1 MVNFFRSIILV
12 FWFVATAHV
21 YGQVSGMSKNTQVIN
36 GKKYYIHKVEKGQSL
51 YGIAKIYGQ
60 DLNTLIV
67 ENPEAIDGIKSGQEL
82 KIPAEKSK
90 EQSQPTLKDYE
101 NYLTHKVSKGETVY
115 SICHQ
120 YKISEQQLTQL
131 NPTLKDGLKEN
142 SILKIKEKEK
152 EKEKEKAKT
161 TQTNTVNTSKAIT
174 NTVAT
179 TPKKTETEAETPI
192 ELISKPK
199 KNRYNVGLFLPFHF
213 EGLDALNIDELVMNK
228 QDFPE
233 SQQLALDIYE
243 GLKTAAD
250 SIKTDDFS
258 IEFMLYDSG
267 DIDSLVIVKLIKTEE
282 FKNLDLIIGPL
293 YNSPFKIVSAEAK
306 KYQIPCVSP
315 LTQQNKVLFDNV
327 FTSKLIP
334 SNNTLLQGLA
344 DYCADSLSKQNIVL
358 VNNGNIKDLQ
368 NIKAFKSYY
377 NQKVKDTLTEVK
389 GVVGAKAVYKTD
401 KINYYIILTENEA
414 FISEFLTQLN
424 IFADKKENLCV
435 IGMRKWLNYDNLDLE
450 YFNRF
455 SFTCAAPYFVDEQ
468 KSFVQK
474 LSTTYIQQY
483 NTNTSDYYYLA
494 ADAGLYY
501 FSLLKQT
508 GNAFSVVLDDL
519 PKKGTCIN
527 FNFTHPNN
535 STGFE
540 NQAVQI
546 IRYND
551 YKLKKVN

>member
-1 MVNFFRSIILV
+1 MIKLFRLIVVVFFCLSV
-12 FWFVATAHV
+12 TANV

-36 GKKYYIHKVEKGQSL
+36 GRKYYIHKVEKGQSL
-51 YGIAKIYGQ
+51 YGIAKIYGL
-60 DLNTLIV
+60 DLNALIV

-82 KIPAEKSK
+82 KIPAEKPK

-115 SICHQ
+115 SICKK
-120 YKISEQQLTQL
+120 YEITEQQLVQL
-131 NPTLKDGLKEN
+131 NPSIKTGLKEN
-142 SILKIKEKEK
+142 VVLKIKEKEK
-152 EKEKEKAKT
+152 EKTKIA
-161 TQTNTVNTSKAIT
+161 QTNTVSTSKAIT
-174 NTVAT
+174 NTVVT
-179 TPKKTETEAETPI
+179 TKKTETEPAETPV
-192 ELISKPK
+192 ELINKPK

-213 EGLDALNIDELVMNK
+213 EGLDQLNIDELVMNK

-233 SQQLALDIYE
+233 SEQLALDIYD
-243 GLKTAAD
+243 GLKQAAD
-250 SIKTDDFS
+250 SLKTDDFS
-258 IEFMLYDSG
+258 IDFKLYDSG
-267 DIDSLVIVKLIKTEE
+267 DIDSVVIVKLIKTEE

-293 YNSPFKIVSAEAK
+293 YNSPFKIVAAEAK

-344 DYCADSLSKQNIVL
+344 DYCADSLSKENIVL

-377 NQKVKDTLTEVK
+377 NQKVKDTLSEVK
-389 GVVGAKAVYKTD
+389 GVVGAKGVYKAD
-401 KINYYIILTENEA
+401 KVNYYIVLTENEA
-414 FISEFLTQLN
+414 FISDFLTQLN
-424 IFADKKENLCV
+424 IFSDKKENLRI
-435 IGMRKWLNYDNLDLE
+435 IGLRKWLNYDNLDLE
-450 YFNRF
+450 YFNKF
-455 SFTCAAPYFVDEQ
+455 SFTCAAPYFVEEE
-468 KSFVQK
+468 KPFLQK
-474 LSTTYIQQY
+474 LNSAYIQK
-483 NTNTSDYYYLA
+483 NGCNAGDYYYLA
-494 ADAGLYY
+494 TDAGLYY
-501 FSLLKQT
+501 FNLLKQS
-508 GNAFSVVLDDL
+508 GSAFSAVLDDL
-519 PKKGTCIN
+519 PKKGTCIS

-540 NQAVQI
+540 NQSVQI

>member
-1 MVNFFRSIILV
+1 MVNLFRFILV
-12 FWFVATAHV
+12 VFCLVIISPV
-21 YGQVSGMSKNTQVIN
+21 YGQVSSMSKNTQVIN

-51 YGIAKIYGQ
+51 YGIAKIYSL

-67 ENPEAIDGIKSGQEL
+67 ENPEAIDGIKSGQVL

-101 NYLTHKVSKGETVY
+101 NYLTHKVNKGETVY
-115 SICHQ
+115 SICNK
-120 YKISEQQLTQL
+120 YKITEQQLTQL
-131 NPTLKDGLKEN
+131 NPSVKTGLKEN

-152 EKEKEKAKT
+152 AKV
-161 TQTNTVNTSKAIT
+161 TQTNTVSISKAVT
-174 NTVAT
+174 NTVVAT
-179 TPKKTETEAETPI
+179 SQKTEVEATEAPVEVVN
-192 ELISKPK
+192 KPK
-199 KNRYNVGLFLPFHF
+199 KNKYNVGLFLPFHF
-213 EGLDALNIDELVMNK
+213 EGLDALNVDELVMNK

-243 GLKTAAD
+243 GLKEAAD
-250 SIKTDDFS
+250 SLKTDDFS
-258 IEFMLYDSG
+258 IDFKLYDSG

-293 YNSPFKIVSAEAK
+293 YNSPFKIVAAEAK
-306 KYQIPCVSP
+306 KNQIPCVSP

-358 VNNGNIKDLQ
+358 VNNGNVKDLQ
-368 NIKAFKSYY
+368 NIKAFKTYY
-377 NQKVKDTLTEVK
+377 NQKVKDTLTEAK
-389 GVVGAKAVYKTD
+389 GIIGAKALYKAD
-401 KINYYIILTENEA
+401 KTNYFILLTESEA
-414 FISEFLTQLN
+414 FISDFLTQLN
-424 IFADKKENLCV
+424 IFSDKKENLRI
-435 IGMRKWLNYDNLDLE
+435 IGLRKWLNLDNLDLE
-450 YFNRF
+450 YFNKF
-455 SFTCAAPYFVDEQ
+455 SFTCAAPYFVNEEKPFLQ
-468 KSFVQK
+468 R
-474 LSTTYIQQY
+474 LNTAYIQQ
-483 NTNTSDYYYLA
+483 NNINPGDYYYLA
-494 ADAGLYY
+494 TDAGLYY
-501 FSLLKQT
+501 FSLLKQM
-508 GNAFSVVLDDL
+508 GGAFSVVLDDL
-519 PKKGTCIN
+519 PKKGNCVN

>member
-1 MVNFFRSIILV
+1 MIKLFRLVIVFFCLSV
-12 FWFVATAHV
+12 TANV
-21 YGQVSGMSKNTQVIN
+21 YGQVNGISKNTQVIN

-51 YGIAKIYGQ
+51 YGIAKIYGL
-60 DLNTLIV
+60 DLNALIV

-82 KIPAEKSK
+82 KIPAEKPK

-101 NYLTHKVSKGETVY
+101 NYLTHKASKGETVY
-115 SICHQ
+115 SICKK
-120 YKISEQQLTQL
+120 YEITEQQLVQL
-131 NPTLKDGLKEN
+131 NPSVKTGLKEN
-142 SILKIKEKEK
+142 VVLKIKEKEK
-152 EKEKEKAKT
+152 AKT
-161 TQTNTVNTSKAIT
+161 VQTNTVSTSKAIT
-174 NTVAT
+174 NTVVNT
-179 TPKKTETEAETPI
+179 KKTETEPAETPV
-192 ELISKPK
+192 ELINKPK

-213 EGLDALNIDELVMNK
+213 EGLDQLNIDELVMNK

-233 SQQLALDIYE
+233 SEQLALDIYD
-243 GLKTAAD
+243 GLKQAAD
-250 SIKTDDFS
+250 SLKTDDFS
-258 IEFMLYDSG
+258 IDFKLYDSG
-267 DIDSLVIVKLIKTEE
+267 DIDSVVIVKLIKTEE

-293 YNSPFKIVSAEAK
+293 YNSPFKIVAAEAK

-344 DYCADSLSKQNIVL
+344 DYCADSLSKENIVL
-358 VNNGNIKDLQ
+358 VNNGNVKDLQ

-389 GVVGAKAVYKTD
+389 GVAGAKAVYKAD
-401 KINYYIILTENEA
+401 KVNYYILLTENEA
-414 FISEFLTQLN
+414 FISDFLTQLN
-424 IFADKKENLCV
+424 IFSDKKENLRI
-435 IGMRKWLNYDNLDLE
+435 IGLRKWLNYDNLDLE
-450 YFNRF
+450 YFNKF
-455 SFTCAAPYFVDEQ
+455 SFTCAAPYFVEEE
-468 KSFVQK
+468 KPFVQK
-474 LSTTYIQQY
+474 LNAAYIQK
-483 NTNTSDYYYLA
+483 NGCNAGDYYYLA
-494 ADAGLYY
+494 TDAGLYY
-501 FSLLKQT
+501 FNLLKQS
-508 GNAFSVVLDDL
+508 GSAFSAVLDDL

-540 NQAVQI
+540 NQSVQI

>member
-1 MVNFFRSIILV
+1 MVKLFRLIVLV
-12 FWFVATAHV
+12 FCLVITANV
-21 YGQVSGMSKNTQVIN
+21 NGQVSGISKNTQVIN

-51 YGIAKIYGQ
+51 YGIAKIYGL

-82 KIPAEKSK
+82 KIPAEKPK

-115 SICHQ
+115 SICKK
-120 YKISEQQLTQL
+120 YEITEQQLIQL
-131 NPTLKDGLKEN
+131 NPSVKTGLKEN
-142 SILKIKEKEK
+142 VVLKIKEKEK
-152 EKEKEKAKT
+152 EKVKT
-161 TQTNTVNTSKAIT
+161 VQTNTVTVSKVTT
-174 NTVAT
+174 NTVVAI
-179 TPKKTETEAETPI
+179 PKKTETEAETPVEMI
-192 ELISKPK
+192 NKPK
-199 KNRYNVGLFLPFHF
+199 KNKYNVGLFLPFHF
-213 EGLDALNIDELVMNK
+213 EGLDQLNIDELVMNK

-233 SQQLALDIYE
+233 SEQLALDIYD
-243 GLKTAAD
+243 GLKQAAD
-250 SIKTDDFS
+250 SLKTTDFS
-258 IEFMLYDSG
+258 IDFKLYDSG

-293 YNSPFKIVSAEAK
+293 YNSPFKIVAAEAK

-344 DYCADSLSKQNIVL
+344 DYCADSLGKENIVL
-358 VNNGNIKDLQ
+358 VNSSNLKDLQ

-389 GVVGAKAVYKTD
+389 GIIGAKVAYKTD
-401 KINYYIILTENEA
+401 KINYYILLTENEA
-414 FISEFLTQLN
+414 FISDFLTQLN
-424 IFADKKENLCV
+424 IFSDKKENLRV
-435 IGMRKWLNYDNLDLE
+435 IGLRKWINYDNLDLE
-450 YFNRF
+450 YFNKF
-455 SFTCAAPYFVDEQ
+455 SFTCAAPYFVEEG
-468 KSFVQK
+468 KPFVQK
-474 LSTTYIQQY
+474 LNTTYIQK
-483 NTNTSDYYYLA
+483 NNCNAGDYYYLA
-494 ADAGLYY
+494 TDAGLYY
-501 FSLLKQT
+501 FNLLKQT
-508 GNAFSVVLDDL
+508 GGSFSAVLDDL
-519 PKKGTCIN
+519 PKKGSCIN

-540 NQAVQI
+540 NQSVQI